1 MIILYAADLETR
13 NFTFTAFS
21 HKNLD
26 DARALLI
33 KGLKKHGR
41 DYNLLSDWYE
51 DFLEDVQVRQIETG
65 ACYRGGE
72 KL

>member
-13 NFTFTAFS
+13 NFAFTAFS
-21 HKNLD
+21 HKSTD

-33 KGLKKHGR
+33 KGLEKHGR
-41 DYNLLSDWYE
+41 DLNCLPDWYR
-51 DFLEDVQVRQIETG
+51 DFIDDIQVRKVETG
-65 ACYRGGE
+65 ACYRDGE